1 MPQRAT
7 LAYLNGIEVAPGS
20 LFLGDLSMA
29 FNTYEE
35 AGPQPVTDQ
44 IVLYL
49 DASNPSSYS
58 GTGLKWNDLS
68 GNGQVA
74 SITGSLSYSSSSLVF
89 PNNTNNYIYMPHST
103 VLNVFDGD
111 FTIDHW
117 ITVDAFVTVAVND
130 IIGFYFK
137 GSTNVEANPGFG
149 ARMDRNT
156 NAANF
161 GKGFFLGNGTSTP
174 TFDYFT
180 NDNASMVARKW
191 YNIQIV
197 RSGSTV
203 KLYSNTVEKQSGS
216 PFSGNFNN
224 TQPLTIG
231 KYNNASY
238 GPWEGKIGTFLIYD
252 KALSTT
258 ELTQNYNYYSTKFL

>member
-1 MPQRAT
+1 MP
-7 LAYLNGIEVAPGS
+7 EVS
-20 LFLGDLSMA
+20 QQLFLG
-29 FNTYEE
+29 
-35 AGPQPVTDQ
+35 TDQ
-44 IVLYL
+44 VFAFYDNKWSGINSYNQSTGVITDQLVLRL
-49 DASNPSSYS
+49 DCTETTSYPGS
-58 GTGLKWNDLS
+58 GSKWNDIS
-68 GNGQVA
+68 GNGNVA
-74 SITGSLSYSSSSLVF
+74 SITGSLSFASSSLVF
-89 PNNTNNYIYMPHST
+89 PNNTSNFIQMPHSST
-103 VLNVFDGD
+103 YSVFDGD

-117 ITVDAFVTVAVND
+117 ITVDAFVNIGVND
-130 IIGFYFK
+130 ILGFYFK

-161 GKGFFLGNGTSTP
+161 GKGFFLGNNISTP

-180 NDNASMVARKW
+180 NDNASMVAKKW

-197 RSGSTV
+197 RNGSTV
-203 KLYSNTVEKQSGS
+203 TLYSNTVLKQSGS

>member
-1 MPQRAT
+1 MAGT
-7 LAYLNGIEVAPGS
+7 LAYLGGIEINVNSLYLGEINAELNPFTVSTGVVTGQLVLRLDCTETTSYPGS
-20 LFLGDLSMA
+20 GS
-29 FNTYEE
+29 
-35 AGPQPVTDQ
+35 
-44 IVLYL
+44 
-49 DASNPSSYS
+49 
-58 GTGLKWNDLS
+58 KWNDIS
-68 GNGQVA
+68 GNGNVA
-74 SITGSLSYSSSSLVF
+74 SITGSLSFASSSLVF
-89 PNNTNNYIYMPHST
+89 PNNTSNYIYLPHSST
-103 VLNVFDGD
+103 YSVFDGD

-130 IIGFYFK
+130 IIGFFFK

-156 NAANF
+156 NSANF
-161 GKGFFLGNGTSTP
+161 GKGYFLGNNTSTP

-224 TQPLTIG
+224 TQPLWFG

-252 KALSTT
+252 RALSTT
-258 ELTQNYNYYSTKFL
+258 ELTQNYNYYSTKFV

>member
-1 MPQRAT
+1 
-7 LAYLNGIEVAPGS
+7 
-20 LFLGDLSMA
+20 
-29 FNTYEE
+29 
-35 AGPQPVTDQ
+35 
-44 IVLYL
+44 
-49 DASNPSSYS
+49 
-58 GTGLKWNDLS
+58 
-68 GNGQVA
+68 
-74 SITGSLSYSSSSLVF
+74 
-89 PNNTNNYIYMPHST
+89 
-103 VLNVFDGD
+103 
-111 FTIDHW
+111 
-117 ITVDAFVTVAVND
+117 VTVFVND

-149 ARMDRNT
+149 ARMDRKSNG
-156 NAANF
+156 ANF
-161 GKGFFLGNGTSTP
+161 GKGFFLGNNTSTP

-258 ELTQNYNYYSTKFL
+258 ELNQNYNYYSTKFI

>member
-1 MPQRAT
+1 MAGT
-7 LAYLNGIEVAPGS
+7 IAYLGGIEINVNSLYLGQITAEFNPFTVSTGGVITDQLVLRLDCTETTSYPGS
-20 LFLGDLSMA
+20 GS
-29 FNTYEE
+29 
-35 AGPQPVTDQ
+35 
-44 IVLYL
+44 
-49 DASNPSSYS
+49 
-58 GTGLKWNDLS
+58 KWNDIS
-68 GNGQVA
+68 GNGNVA
-74 SITGSLSYSSSSLVF
+74 SITGSLSFASSSLVF
-89 PNNTNNYIYMPHST
+89 NNNTSNFIQMPHSST
-103 VLNVFDGD
+103 YSVFDGD

-156 NAANF
+156 NSANF
-161 GKGFFLGNGTSTP
+161 GKGFFLGNNTSTP

-231 KYNNASY
+231 KYNNAVY

>member
-1 MPQRAT
+1 MAGT
-7 LAYLNGIEVAPGS
+7 LAYLGGTEINVNG
-20 LFLGDLSMA
+20 LYLGQHYA
-29 FNTYEE
+29 EFNPFTITTSV
-35 AGPQPVTDQ
+35 VTDQ
-44 IVLYL
+44 LVLRL
-49 DASNPSSYS
+49 DCTETTSYPGS
-58 GTGLKWNDLS
+58 GSKWNDIS
-68 GNGQVA
+68 GNGNVA
-74 SITGSLSYSSSSLVF
+74 SITGSLSFASSSLVF
-89 PNNTNNYIYMPHST
+89 NNNTSNFIQMPHSST
-103 VLNVFDGD
+103 YSVFDGD

-117 ITVDAFVTVAVND
+117 ITVDAFVTIPVND

-149 ARMDRNT
+149 ARMDRDT

-161 GKGFFLGNGTSTP
+161 GKGFLVANNTSTP
-174 TFDYFT
+174 IFDYFT

-231 KYNNASY
+231 KYNNATY